1 MSKISRILRNA
12 TYTGYKCYYK
22 SCSNNYLEQKRIK
35 NLDESSYLY
44 MKGDFEPIIPEEI
57 FRRCEEIRKSRTTK
71 MVVNQGERT
80 YGKRASQD
88 VWLRKLR
95 CKCGSIF
102 RKNKW
107 RTNKRGDT
115 VYGYQCYNQVNNG
128 SKTFR
133 EKNGLDVDGY
143 CDIRMI
149 GDWKLD
155 LMAKMIFKPSGQTR
169 MPLSWKPTGCCK
181 SVTSPT

>member
-1 MSKISRILRNA
+1 MPISAKALALN
-12 TYTGYKCYYK
+12 
-22 SCSNNYLEQKRIK
+22 KRA
-35 NLDESSYLY
+35 
-44 MKGDFEPIIPEEI
+44 
-57 FRRCEEIRKSRTTK
+57 K

-95 CKCGSIF
+95 CKCGSTF